1 MKRYIYKL
9 QEKSVYDKSEDEWF
23 IGFDKNSVEEMLSD
37 IEDEIYLVE
46 DLIEKNKLE
55 ESLQLLENL
64 REKLWLR

>member
-1 MKRYIYKL
+1 MKRYIHKL

-23 IGFDKNSVEEMLSD
+23 IGFDKREVEEILSD

-55 ESLQLLENL
+55 LSLQKLEEI
-64 REKLWLR
+64 REKL

>member
-1 MKRYIYKL
+1 MKRYIHKL

-23 IGFDKNSVEEMLSD
+23 VGFDKNSVEEMLSD

-55 ESLQLLENL
+55 LSLQKLEEI
-64 REKLWLR
+64 RERL